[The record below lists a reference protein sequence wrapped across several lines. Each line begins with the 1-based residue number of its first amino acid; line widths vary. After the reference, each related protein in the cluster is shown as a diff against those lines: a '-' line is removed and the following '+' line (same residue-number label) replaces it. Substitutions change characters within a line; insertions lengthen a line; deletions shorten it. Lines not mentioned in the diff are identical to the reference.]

1 MHVAAYSPRPG
12 TVADRKRE
20 DDVPDDVKRKRLQAI
35 EQLEARVSF
44 DINQRFLDTEQD
56 VLVENRREG
65 RWNGRNRLGKL
76 IHFEGDAEVGR
87 MVRVHIDR
95 ATAWSLQGTALPV
108 PV

>member
-1 MHVAAYSPRPG
+1 MATRFRKTAVSKAACAG
-12 TVADRKRE
+12 
-20 DDVPDDVKRKRLQAI
+20 L
-35 EQLEARVSF
+35 EQLETRVSF
-44 DINQRFLDTEQD
+44 EINQRFLDTKQD

-65 RWNGRNRLGKL
+65 RWSGRNRLGKL

-87 MVRVHIDR
+87 IVRVHIDR